1 MIAPS
6 VLPALL
12 LSVVLS
18 LCMAVFARKYAWLK
32 ALGVLGICHIPVW
45 HTMSLSALLVGLFST
60 PSPLSLVLCLWALI
74 AKYKGLECFPFRV
87 ALFLSLFGAFVF
99 LDMLELLPFSL
110 THASPIWV
118 IISLCLWS
126 VLAFLVHRPLGVLF
140 LLTLFLAT
148 LNQLNKGDSF
158 VLLYVGF
165 MDIYLWAVALIWV
178 LKGMSKTL
186 IKNLKHP

>member
-1 MIAPS
+1 
-6 VLPALL
+6 
-12 LSVVLS
+12 
-18 LCMAVFARKYAWLK
+18 
-32 ALGVLGICHIPVW
+32 
-45 HTMSLSALLVGLFST
+45 MSPSALLVGFLGA

-74 AKYKGLECFPFRV
+74 AKYKDLERFPFRV

-110 THASPIWV
+110 THARPIWV

-140 LLTLFLAT
+140 LLILLLEA

-158 VLLYVGF
+158 VLLYIGF

-178 LKGMSKTL
+178 FKGMLKTL
-186 IKNLKHP
+186 IRNLKHR